1 MSFLYSF
8 TDLMHGSPN
17 QYPALTPDS
26 RVCEKHSRSLTVNR
40 TKNSQSPKDLQ
51 CKEVC
56 HKDHLA
62 KTPTKVTKKASMS
75 PSIKRLQFG
84 GIYSIINQSKPPFM
98 NNRQIKTVGVVVKPN
113 HAEAWQTACELSE
126 WLKKRGVALIGKP
139 YAEIGKPDEALCDI
153 EAIENDKFDADLII
167 VLGGDGTM
175 ISTSRVIADREVL
188 VLGINYG
195 SLGYLTEFRI
205 EEMFPALEAIL
216 DGEYEIDRRVMLHAD
231 HWRGEELL
239 ATGRVL
245 NDVVINK
252 AALARIIE
260 IDVTLNG
267 LFVNSFRAD
276 GLIISTPTG
285 STAYNL
291 SAGGPIIYP
300 SMNAVVLTPICPFTL
315 TNRPI
320 VVPDTA
326 DIELKLIN
334 ENEGVVLTL
343 DGQIGYPMRAD
354 DRVLIRKSRTTFNLV
369 QPPNRNYFDVLRNKL
384 KWGR

>member
-1 MSFLYSF
+1 
-8 TDLMHGSPN
+8 
-17 QYPALTPDS
+17 
-26 RVCEKHSRSLTVNR
+26 
-40 TKNSQSPKDLQ
+40 
-51 CKEVC
+51 
-56 HKDHLA
+56 LA
-62 KTPTKVTKKASMS
+62 NCNIEQVDDERFA
-75 PSIKRLQFG
+75 
-84 GIYSIINQSKPPFM
+84 
-98 NNRQIKTVGVVVKPN
+98 
-113 HAEAWQTACELSE
+113 AES
-126 WLKKRGVALIGKP
+126 
-139 YAEIGKPDEALCDI
+139 
-153 EAIENDKFDADLII
+153 DLIV

-175 ISTSRVIADREVL
+175 ISTARLVGDSDAL

-195 SLGYLTEFRI
+195 SLGYLTDFRI
-205 EEMFPALEAIL
+205 EEMFPALEAIFE
-216 DGEYEIDRRVMLHAD
+216 GEYEIDRRVMLHAE
-231 HWRGEELL
+231 HWRSEEML

-260 IDVTLNG
+260 IEVSLNG

-276 GLIISTPTG
+276 GLIVSTPTG

-320 VVPDTA
+320 VVPDDA
-326 DIELKLIN
+326 VIELKLEK

-343 DGQIGYPMRAD
+343 DGQIGYTMQAD
-354 DRVLIRKSRTTFNLV
+354 DRVRIRKSRTTFNLV
-369 QPPNRNYFDVLRNKL
+369 HPPNRNYFDVLRNKL